1 MGQFCLG
8 HIIFLYSQYH
18 RLTRPDRL
26 LRDYFADLLLEPEGP
41 IWNHTD
47 LNRISEDLTRPV
59 SENMDQFDT
68 PQPLPESDCRAI
80 VRQINL
86 TSNLYRQTPPF
97 YLEDGTMVEA
107 QPSI

>member
-18 RLTRPDRL
+18 RLTRLDRL

-41 IWNHTD
+41 IWN
-47 LNRISEDLTRPV
+47 RISEDLTRPV
-59 SENMDQFDT
+59 SENMNQFDI
-68 PQPLPESDCRAI
+68 PQPLPEADYRAI

-86 TSNLYRQTPPF
+86 TSNLYRQTPSF
-97 YLEDGTMVEA
+97 YLEDNHG
-107 QPSI
+107 